1 MRTFELLVFATQF
14 LQVSHIFH
22 PQNHVGRGWGIRDGA
37 MGAVRLPKILVLR
50 IDDSVSA
57 QLVLDFYLGFYLV
70 HMRHRV
76 PKAYG
81 HESLGEGHVGSQ
93 LLIHLGVLTPVAL
106 ML

>member
-1 MRTFELLVFATQF
+1 M
-14 LQVSHIFH
+14 
-22 PQNHVGRGWGIRDGA
+22 
-37 MGAVRLPKILVLR
+37 
-50 IDDSVSA
+50 SA